1 MNTERRWA
9 DSGARSVAA
18 APRRVETAA
27 SQDAPGALDLVA
39 PDADVRSQ
47 ARLHAGS
54 VAGLRSLRTGLG
66 HCLEQGGCPPDTI
79 ADAQLVLAEIATN
92 AFVHDLAPLVD
103 IRVVCTDEEIAI
115 ATAHRGDIAP
125 PSYPVSVTS
134 VSGPFVA
141 PGGRGL
147 AIVDRIVTSRE
158 VASHGGCTTTTVR
171 IGR

>member
-9 DSGARSVAA
+9 EPGGRAATA
-18 APRRVETAA
+18 APTRDGT
-27 SQDAPGALDLVA
+27 SAPA
-39 PDADVRSQ
+39 PTIAPATVGVILSE

-66 HCLEQGGCPPDTI
+66 HCLEQGDCSPDTI

-92 AFVHDLAPLVD
+92 AFIHDMAPLVQ
-103 IRVVCTDEEIAI
+103 IEIVCTDAEVTI
-115 ATAHRGDIAP
+115 ATAHRGEVAP
-125 PSYPVSVTS
+125 PPYPVSSAPVA
-134 VSGPFVA
+134 GPFVT

-171 IGR
+171 LRR

>member
-9 DSGARSVAA
+9 DSMGGSATT
-18 APRRVETAA
+18 APRRIGTEGGQVTSAGVILSE
-27 SQDAPGALDLVA
+27 
-39 PDADVRSQ
+39 

-66 HCLEQGGCPPDTI
+66 HCLDQGDCRPDTI

-92 AFVHDLAPLVD
+92 AFVHDLAPLVEV
-103 IRVVCTDEEIAI
+103 RVVCTDDEITI

-125 PSYPVSVTS
+125 PPYPIAPAPVT
-134 VSGPFVA
+134 GPLVT

-158 VASHGGCTTTTVR
+158 VESRGGCTTTTVR
-171 IGR
+171 LPR